1 MSRVYTFFLSEAR
14 EGIEP
19 HLVDGCPI
27 SYLQTTETS
36 LSNDHV
42 HPVLA
47 GLSRERFVRGN

>member
-1 MSRVYTFFLSEAR
+1 MSRVYTIFLSEAR

-27 SYLQTTETS
+27 SDLQTTKTP

-47 GLSRERFVRGN
+47 GLNRERFVRGN